1 MSGRFMGVDLHKKY
15 CVFTELDSQGNI
27 TRRGKFS
34 NNQGEISDFA
44 SSLTSNTKLTV
55 EPVLNYLWFLDQ
67 VKPYVK
73 SVHPA
78 HPQKVRVIAEA
89 KNKTDKYDSH
99 MLAELL
105 RTNFLPESYYVPED
119 IRRLRDLVRQRS
131 HLVGTVVAF
140 KCRVRHLLLLN
151 GSKITAADV
160 SAPKALKQLKSLC
173 LPDTIKNAIYQCLG
187 IIKELNKKIK
197 ELETELEN
205 NCPDNEAI
213 ALLDTIPGIGIL
225 RASII
230 YAEIGDINRF
240 KSKKAFCSYT
250 GLVPIVRES
259 GEKRYTGSITKA
271 GSRSLRTALI
281 EAAINACVKSAHLH
295 RLHKRLEY
303 RGNKYKARTAV
314 AHRLAMIIYVML
326 KKREPF
332 RC

>member
-15 CVFTELDSQGNI
+15 CVFTELDSRGNI
-27 TRRGKFS
+27 IRRGKFS
-34 NNQGEISDFA
+34 NNLGEIADFA
-44 SSLTSNTKLTV
+44 STLSPNTKLTV

-78 HPQKVRVIAEA
+78 HPQKVRIIAEA

-119 IRRLRDLVRQRS
+119 IRRLRDLIRQRW

-140 KCRVRHLLLLN
+140 KCRIRHLLSLN
-151 GSKITAADV
+151 GSSVTAADI
-160 SAPKALKQLKSLC
+160 SSPKALKQLKTLC
-173 LPDTIKNAIYQCLG
+173 LADTVRNAINQCLD
-187 IIKELNKKIK
+187 IIRQLDKQIE
-197 ELETELEN
+197 ELESELVKY
-205 NCPDNEAI
+205 CPDNKAI
-213 ALLDTIPGIGIL
+213 ELLDTIPGIGRL
-225 RASII
+225 RALII
-230 YAEIGDINRF
+230 YAEIGDIDRF
-240 KSKKAFCSYT
+240 KSKRAFCSYT

-259 GEKRYTGSITKA
+259 GEKRYTGSITKM
-271 GSRSLRTALI
+271 GSRALRTVLI
-281 EAAINACVKSAHLH
+281 EAAINASIKSGHLR
-295 RLHKRLEY
+295 RLYKRLEY

-314 AHRLAMIIYVML
+314 AHRLAVIIYVML
-326 KKREPF
+326 KTSEPF